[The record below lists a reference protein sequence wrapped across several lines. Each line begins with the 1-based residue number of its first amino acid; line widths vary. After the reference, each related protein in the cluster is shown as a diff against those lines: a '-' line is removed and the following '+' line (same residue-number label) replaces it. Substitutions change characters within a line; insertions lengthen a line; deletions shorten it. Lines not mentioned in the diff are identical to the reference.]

1 MKNEKYTHDTAEMET
16 TQTTANGV
24 APLAGN
30 DAAHPYT
37 DLAVAEQLPQSLQPA
52 PLRRRQTELPKSFN
66 GLTAAQTTFVAD
78 RVMYYVRELCHQRG
92 ASVDFDYW
100 RKITKSVLK
109 GMGDRKPLV
118 CPARAGSGKSTWIS
132 AFLLAAC
139 ELQIKGDPLASVF
152 SVLLVLQKVE
162 SLNSIRD
169 TITAFFPDAP
179 ETLVVP
185 LQGWTTA
192 SRQAGFCK
200 NAQVTSFDQCPR
212 DNCTYAASCG
222 VLRFGQLAGQA
233 FVLGVSQVRF
243 DLLRKGNALDGLLY
257 QEENNQPRILIFDE
271 KFEFAPIYRLTQTT
285 LDTASSQLERLITQR
300 DLKDRRVFEK
310 QRWTTTLLRRPFSL
324 LRERTCIELDET
336 TKAMADIPYGLCSL
350 MDADNAEKER
360 FGQFRDYLN
369 GSGKAFRTPALSEAV
384 EVIDR
389 LYRGECLFTKLGAFT
404 ILGADEPQI
413 SFGDSLTL
421 VFDATAQVDGDYQYL
436 DAEMLPA
443 SKLCHMEKL
452 RLHVYTTAD
461 MNVSRLAV
469 RKSWKLPGFCALT
482 ADILQRYE
490 GKMFLTTYKDL
501 AAEIPKLLDPEVLSR
516 LLLDGETCPYF
527 GGTNGSNDFNKA
539 SLVML
544 LGYPRLSPQT
554 YLERTFVYWG
564 RSGIREQVQ
573 GQMAQWSPLNVQK
586 RPDLHAQLP
595 LTMDYEVR
603 HLAARLEQEIYR
615 CQLRNAVCDEAVHVF
630 LFAPPQA
637 LDARLGKRFRGAM
650 SVHENLTPGCIVQ
663 AQANAKTY
671 AGQSTVYARFA
682 AWLSSWDRAPTPLD
696 NILHDTDIGAES
708 WRKLRKS
715 ERFAPLLAQYGAE
728 MTGRGRNVKIEEKP
742 QKCA

>member
-1 MKNEKYTHDTAEMET
+1 MKNEEYTHDAAEMET

-24 APLAGN
+24 VPLAGN
-30 DAAHPYT
+30 DVANPYT
-37 DLAVAEQLPQSLQPA
+37 DLAVTEQLPQSLRPA

-66 GLTAAQTTFVAD
+66 RLTAAQTAFVAD
-78 RVMYYVRELCHQRG
+78 RVAYYIEELCRQRG

-109 GMGDRKPLV
+109 GIADRKPLV
-118 CPARAGSGKSTWIS
+118 CPARAGSGKSTWIT
-132 AFLLAAC
+132 AFLLADC
-139 ELQIKGDPLASVF
+139 ELRLNNDPLADVF
-152 SVLLVLQKVE
+152 SVLLVLQKIE
-162 SLNSIRD
+162 SLNGIRD
-169 TITAFFPDAP
+169 TIAAFFPNAP

-185 LQGWTTA
+185 LQGWTAA
-192 SRQAGFCK
+192 SQKAGFCK
-200 NAQVTSFDQCPR
+200 NKQVTSFDQCR
-212 DNCTYAASCG
+212 KDNCPYAASCD

-233 FVLGVSQVRF
+233 FVLGVSQARF
-243 DLLRKGNALDGLLY
+243 DLLRKGNALDSLL
-257 QEENNQPRILIFDE
+257 QQDENTHPRILIFDE
-271 KFEFAPIYRLTQTT
+271 KFEFAPLYHLTQTT
-285 LDTASSQLERLITQR
+285 LDVASSQLERLITQR

-369 GSGKAFRTPALSEAV
+369 GSGRAFRTPALSEAV

-564 RSGIREQVQ
+564 HSGIRQQ
-573 GQMAQWSPLNVQK
+573 IWDQTAQWSQLNVQK

-708 WRKLRKS
+708 WKKLRKS

-728 MTGRGRNVKIEEKP
+728 MTGRGRNVKIEEKS

>member
-1 MKNEKYTHDTAEMET
+1 MKNEEYTHDAAEMET

-24 APLAGN
+24 VPLARN
-30 DAAHPYT
+30 DVANPYT
-37 DLAVAEQLPQSLQPA
+37 DLAVTEQLPQSLRPA
-52 PLRRRQTELPKSFN
+52 PLRRRQTELPQSFN
-66 GLTAAQTTFVAD
+66 RLTAAQTTFVAD

-109 GMGDRKPLV
+109 GVDDRKPLV
-118 CPARAGSGKSTWIS
+118 CPARAGSGKSTWIT

-152 SVLLVLQKVE
+152 SVLLVLQKIE
-162 SLNSIRD
+162 SLNSIRN
-169 TITAFFPDAP
+169 TITTFFPDAP

-192 SRQAGFCK
+192 SQQAGFCK
-200 NAQVTSFDQCPR
+200 NAQVISFDQCPR

-233 FVLGVSQVRF
+233 FVLGVSQARF
-243 DLLRKGNALDGLLY
+243 DLLRKGNALDGLL
-257 QEENNQPRILIFDE
+257 QQVENAHPRILIFDE

-285 LDTASSQLERLITQR
+285 LDAASSQLERLITQR

-336 TKAMADIPYGLCSL
+336 TKAKADIPYGLCS
-350 MDADNAEKER
+350 MADANSTEKER
-360 FGQFRDYLN
+360 FGQFRNYLN
-369 GSGKAFRTPALSEAV
+369 GSGRAFRTPALSEAV

-436 DAEMLPA
+436 DAEMLPQ
-443 SKLCHMEKL
+443 SKPRHMEKL
-452 RLHVYTTAD
+452 CLHVYTTAD
-461 MNVSRLAV
+461 MNVSRLAM

-482 ADILQRYE
+482 EDILRRYE

-501 AAEIPKLLDPEVLSR
+501 AAEIPKLLDPQALSR

-527 GGTNGSNDFNKA
+527 GGTNGSNEFNTA

-554 YLERTFVYWG
+554 YLERAFVYWG

-573 GQMAQWSPLNVQK
+573 EQMVQWSPLNVQQ
-586 RPDLHAQLP
+586 RPGLHAQLP
-595 LTMDYEVR
+595 LTMGYEVR

-630 LFAPPQA
+630 LFAPSQE
-637 LDARLGKRFRGAM
+637 LLHRLAERFRGAKLWC
-650 SVHENLTPGCIVQ
+650 EDRIPACI
-663 AQANAKTY
+663 ARAKATAKQY
-671 AGQSTVYARFA
+671 DGNPTVYARFV
-682 AWLSSWDRAPTPLD
+682 AWLSGWDRVPTPLSS
-696 NILHDTDIGAES
+696 ILHDTDIGAES
-708 WRKLRKS
+708 WKKLRKS

-728 MTGRGRNVKIEEKP
+728 MTGRGRSVKIEEKS

>member
-1 MKNEKYTHDTAEMET
+1 M
-16 TQTTANGV
+16 
-24 APLAGN
+24 
-30 DAAHPYT
+30 
-37 DLAVAEQLPQSLQPA
+37 
-52 PLRRRQTELPKSFN
+52 
-66 GLTAAQTTFVAD
+66 
-78 RVMYYVRELCHQRG
+78 
-92 ASVDFDYW
+92 
-100 RKITKSVLK
+100 
-109 GMGDRKPLV
+109 
-118 CPARAGSGKSTWIS
+118 
-132 AFLLAAC
+132 
-139 ELQIKGDPLASVF
+139 
-152 SVLLVLQKVE
+152 
-162 SLNSIRD
+162 
-169 TITAFFPDAP
+169 
-179 ETLVVP
+179 
-185 LQGWTTA
+185 
-192 SRQAGFCK
+192 
-200 NAQVTSFDQCPR
+200 
-212 DNCTYAASCG
+212 
-222 VLRFGQLAGQA
+222 
-233 FVLGVSQVRF
+233 RF

-285 LDTASSQLERLITQR
+285 LNTASSQLERLITQR

-350 MDADNAEKER
+350 LDADNAEKER

-369 GSGKAFRTPALSEAV
+369 GSGRAFRTPALSEAV

-564 RSGIREQVQ
+564 HSGIRQQ
-573 GQMAQWSPLNVQK
+573 IWDQTAQWSQLNVQK

-708 WRKLRKS
+708 WKKLRKS

-728 MTGRGRNVKIEEKP
+728 MTGRGRNVKIEEKS

>member
-1 MKNEKYTHDTAEMET
+1 MKNEEYTHDAAEMEA
-16 TQTTANGV
+16 TQITANGV

-30 DAAHPYT
+30 DAANPYA
-37 DLAVAEQLPQSLQPA
+37 DLAVTEQLPQSLQPA
-52 PLRRRQTELPKSFN
+52 PLRRRQTELPETFI
-66 GLTAAQTTFVAD
+66 GLTAAQVAFVGD
-78 RVMYYVRELCHQRG
+78 RVMHFIHELCHQRG

-109 GMGDRKPLV
+109 GLTGRKPLV
-118 CPARAGSGKSTWIS
+118 CPARAGSGKSTWIT

-139 ELQIKGDPLASVF
+139 ELQIKDDPLADVF
-152 SVLLVLQKVE
+152 SILLVLQKIE
-162 SLNSIRD
+162 SLNGIRD
-169 TITAFFPDAP
+169 TIAAFFPNAS

-185 LQGWTTA
+185 LQGWTAA
-192 SRQAGFCK
+192 SQKAGFCK
-200 NAQVTSFDQCPR
+200 NKQVTSFDQCR
-212 DNCTYAASCG
+212 KDNCPYAASCD

-233 FVLGVSQVRF
+233 FVLGVSQARF
-243 DLLRKGNALDGLLY
+243 DLLRKGNALDGLL
-257 QEENNQPRILIFDE
+257 QQAENARPRILIFDE
-271 KFEFAPIYRLTQTT
+271 KFEFAPLYHLTQTT
-285 LDTASSQLERLITQR
+285 LDAASSQLERLITQR
-300 DLKDRRVFEK
+300 DLKDRRVFER
-310 QRWTTTLLRRPFSL
+310 QRWTTTLLQRPFSL

-336 TKAMADIPYGLCSL
+336 IKAMADIPYGLCSL

-369 GSGKAFRTPALSEAV
+369 GSGRAFRTPALSEAV

-436 DAEMLPA
+436 DAEMLPQ
-443 SKLCHMEKL
+443 SKLHHMEKL
-452 RLHVYTTAD
+452 CLHVYTTAD
-461 MNVSRLAV
+461 MNVSRLAM

-482 ADILQRYE
+482 EDILRRYE

-501 AAEIPKLLDPEVLSR
+501 AAEIPKLLDPQALSR

-527 GGTNGSNDFNKA
+527 GGTNGSNEFNTA

-544 LGYPRLSPQT
+544 LGYPRLSPQI
-554 YLERTFVYWG
+554 YLERAFVYWG

-573 GQMAQWSPLNVQK
+573 EQMVQWSPLNVQQ
-586 RPDLHAQLP
+586 RPDLHTQLP
-595 LTMDYEVR
+595 LTMAYEVY

-615 CQLRNAVCDEAVHVF
+615 CQLRNAVCDKVVHVF

-637 LDARLGKRFRGAM
+637 LYDRLGKRFRGAM
-650 SVHENLTPGCIVQ
+650 SVHENLTPSCIVQ

-682 AWLSSWDRAPTPLD
+682 AWLSGWDRAPTPLSS
-696 NILHDTDIGAES
+696 ILHDTDIGAES
-708 WRKLRKS
+708 WKKLRKS

-728 MTGRGRNVKIEEKP
+728 MTGRGRNVKIEEKS

>member
-1 MKNEKYTHDTAEMET
+1 MKNEEYTHDAAEIKTA
-16 TQTTANGV
+16 QIAANGA
-24 APLAGN
+24 APSAEN
-30 DAAHPYT
+30 DAIHPYI
-37 DLAVAEQLPQSLQPA
+37 DLTEAGQLPQSLQPA
-52 PLRRRQTELPKSFN
+52 PLRRRQTELPETFI
-66 GLTAAQTTFVAD
+66 GLTAAQTTSISD
-78 RVMYYVRELCHQRG
+78 RVMYYIRELCHQRG
-92 ASVDFDYW
+92 ASVDFGYW
-100 RKITKSVLK
+100 RKITNRVLR
-109 GMGDRKPLV
+109 GLTDRKPLV
-118 CPARAGSGKSTWIS
+118 CPARAGSGKSTWIT

-139 ELQIKGDPLASVF
+139 ELQIKGDPLADVF
-152 SVLLVLQKVE
+152 SVLLVLQKIE
-162 SLNSIRD
+162 SLNGIRD
-169 TITAFFPDAP
+169 TIADFFPNAP

-185 LQGWTTA
+185 LQGWTAA
-192 SRQAGFCK
+192 SQKAGFCK
-200 NAQVTSFDQCPR
+200 NKQVTSFDQCPR
-212 DNCTYAASCG
+212 DNCTFAASCG

-233 FVLGVSQVRF
+233 FVLGVSQARF
-243 DLLRKGNALDGLLY
+243 DLLRKGNALDGILY
-257 QEENNQPRILIFDE
+257 QDENAHPRILIFDE
-271 KFEFAPIYRLTQTT
+271 KFEFAPLYHLTQTT
-285 LDTASSQLERLITQR
+285 LDAASSQLEQLITQR

-360 FGQFRDYLN
+360 FDQFRGYLN
-369 GSGKAFRTPALSEAV
+369 GSGRAFRTPALSEAV

-436 DAEMLPA
+436 DAEMLPQ
-443 SKLCHMEKL
+443 SKPRHMEKL
-452 RLHVYTTAD
+452 CLHVYTTAD
-461 MNVSRLAV
+461 MNVSRLAM

-482 ADILQRYE
+482 EDILRRYE

-501 AAEIPKLLDPEVLSR
+501 AAEIPKLLDPQALSR

-527 GGTNGSNDFNKA
+527 GGTNGSNNFNEA

-544 LGYPRLSPQT
+544 LGYPRLSPQV

-564 RSGIREQVQ
+564 RSGFRQQIRK
-573 GQMAQWSPLNVQK
+573 QMTQWSPLNVQQ

-595 LTMDYEVR
+595 LTMTYEVC

-615 CQLRNAVCDEAVHVF
+615 CQLRNAVCDKAVHVF
-630 LFAPPQA
+630 MFAPPQE
-637 LDARLGKRFRGAM
+637 LLHRLSERFQGAKLLR
-650 SVHENLTPGCIVQ
+650 EDRIPACI
-663 AQANAKTY
+663 AGAKATAKQY
-671 AGQSTVYARFA
+671 DGNPTVYARFA
-682 AWLSSWDRAPTPLD
+682 AWLSGWDRTPTPLD
-696 NILHDTDIGAES
+696 SILHDTEIGAES
-708 WRKLRKS
+708 WKKLRKS

-728 MTGRGRNVKIEEKP
+728 MTGRGRNVKIEEKS

>member
-1 MKNEKYTHDTAEMET
+1 MKNEEYAHDAAEKET
-16 TQTTANGV
+16 TQTTANGI

-30 DAAHPYT
+30 DATNPYT
-37 DLAVAEQLPQSLQPA
+37 DLAVTEQLPQSLQHA
-52 PLRRRQTELPKSFN
+52 PLRRRQTELPEPFN
-66 GLTAAQTTFVAD
+66 GLTAAQTAFVAD
-78 RVMYYVRELCHQRG
+78 RVACYIEELCRQRG

-109 GMGDRKPLV
+109 GIADRKPLV
-118 CPARAGSGKSTWIS
+118 CPARAGSGKSTWIT

-152 SVLLVLQKVE
+152 TVLLVLQKIE

-169 TITAFFPDAP
+169 TIADFFPNAP

-192 SRQAGFCK
+192 GQQAGFCK

-212 DNCTYAASCG
+212 DNCTYVASCG
-222 VLRFGQLAGQA
+222 VLRFGELAGQA
-233 FVLGVSQVRF
+233 FVLGVSQARF
-243 DLLRKGNALDGLLY
+243 DLLRKGNVLDSLL
-257 QEENNQPRILIFDE
+257 QQDENTHPRILIFDE
-271 KFEFAPIYRLTQTT
+271 KFEFAPLYHLTQTT
-285 LDTASSQLERLITQR
+285 LDAASSQLERLITQR

-310 QRWTTTLLRRPFSL
+310 QRWTTAILRRPFSL

-336 TKAMADIPYGLCSL
+336 IKAMADIPYGLCSL

-360 FGQFRDYLN
+360 FGRFRDYLN
-369 GSGKAFRTPALSEAV
+369 GSGRAFRTPALSEAV

-404 ILGADEPQI
+404 ILGAEEPQI

-443 SKLCHMEKL
+443 SKPRHMEKL
-452 RLHVYTTAD
+452 CLHVYTSAD
-461 MNVSRLAV
+461 MNVSRLAM
-469 RKSWKLPGFCALT
+469 RKSWKLPGFCALME
-482 ADILQRYE
+482 DILRRYE

-501 AAEIPKLLDPEVLSR
+501 AAEIPKLLDPQALSR

-527 GGTNGSNDFNKA
+527 GGTNGSNEFNTA

-564 RSGIREQVQ
+564 HSGIRQQ
-573 GQMAQWSPLNVQK
+573 IWDQTAQWSPLNVQK

-696 NILHDTDIGAES
+696 NILRDAEIGTES
-708 WRKLRKS
+708 WKKLRKS

-728 MTGRGRNVKIEEKP
+728 MTGRGRNVKIGEKS

>member
-1 MKNEKYTHDTAEMET
+1 MKNEEYMHDTAEIKA
-16 TQTTANGV
+16 TQSTANGA
-24 APLAGN
+24 APPVGN
-30 DAAHPYT
+30 NGVHPYT
-37 DLAVAEQLPQSLQPA
+37 DLIEAGQLPQSLQPA
-52 PLRRRQTELPKSFN
+52 PLRRRQTRPMVPFS
-66 GLTAAQTTFVAD
+66 GLTAVQMAFMAD
-78 RVMYYVRELCHQRG
+78 RVMYYIEELCRRCG
-92 ASVDFDYW
+92 AAVDFEYW
-100 RKITKSVLK
+100 RKITKHVLE
-109 GMGDRKPLV
+109 GLADRKPLV
-118 CPARAGSGKSTWIS
+118 CPARAGSGKSTWIT

-139 ELQIKGDPLASVF
+139 ELRLNNDPLADVF
-152 SVLLVLQKVE
+152 SVLLVLQKIE
-162 SLNSIRD
+162 SLNGIRD
-169 TITAFFPDAP
+169 TIADFFTNAP

-185 LQGWTTA
+185 LQGWTAA
-192 SRQAGFCK
+192 SQKAGFCK
-200 NAQVTSFDQCPR
+200 NKQVTSFDQCR
-212 DNCTYAASCG
+212 KDNCPYAASCD

-233 FVLGVSQVRF
+233 FVLGVSQARF
-243 DLLRKGNALDGLLY
+243 DLLRKGNALDGLL
-257 QEENNQPRILIFDE
+257 QQVENAHPRILIFDE

-285 LDTASSQLERLITQR
+285 LDAASSQLERLITQR

-324 LRERTCIELDET
+324 LREHTCIELDET
-336 TKAMADIPYGLCSL
+336 AKAKADIPYGRCSL
-350 MDADNAEKER
+350 VDADNAEKER

-369 GSGKAFRTPALSEAV
+369 GPGRAFRTPALSEAV

-389 LYRGECLFTKLGAFT
+389 LYRGECLFMKLGAFT

-436 DAEMLPA
+436 DAEMLPQ
-443 SKLCHMEKL
+443 SKPRHMEKL
-452 RLHVYTTAD
+452 CLHVYTTAD
-461 MNVSRLAV
+461 MNVSRLAM

-482 ADILQRYE
+482 EDILRRYE

-501 AAEIPKLLDPEVLSR
+501 AAEIPKLLDPQALSR

-527 GGTNGSNDFNKA
+527 GGTNGSNEFNTA

-554 YLERTFVYWG
+554 YLERAFVYWG

-573 GQMAQWSPLNVQK
+573 EQMVQWSPLNVQQ

-595 LTMDYEVR
+595 LTIAYEVC

-615 CQLRNAVCDEAVHVF
+615 CQLRNAVCDKTVHVF
-630 LFAPPQA
+630 LFAPSLELLHRLAERFQGAKLWYEDRIPA
-637 LDARLGKRFRGAM
+637 CIAR
-650 SVHENLTPGCIVQ
+650 
-663 AQANAKTY
+663 AKATAKQY
-671 AGQSTVYARFA
+671 DGNPTVYARFV
-682 AWLSSWDRAPTPLD
+682 AWLSGWDRVPTPLSS
-696 NILHDTDIGAES
+696 ILNDTDIGAES
-708 WRKLRKS
+708 WKKLRKS

-728 MTGRGRNVKIEEKP
+728 MTGRGRNVKIEEKS

>member
-1 MKNEKYTHDTAEMET
+1 MKNEEYTHDTAEMET

-30 DAAHPYT
+30 DTLYPCS
-37 DLAVAEQLPQSLQPA
+37 DLADAGQLPQSLQPA
-52 PLRRRQTELPKSFN
+52 PLRRRQTELPETFT
-66 GLTAAQTTFVAD
+66 GLTAAQVAFVGD
-78 RVMYYVRELCHQRG
+78 RGMHFIRELCHQRG
-92 ASVDFDYW
+92 ASVDFGYW
-100 RKITKSVLK
+100 RKITNRVLR
-109 GMGDRKPLV
+109 GLTDRKPLV
-118 CPARAGSGKSTWIS
+118 CPARAGSGKSTWIT

-139 ELQIKGDPLASVF
+139 ELQIKGDPLADVF
-152 SVLLVLQKVE
+152 SVLLVLQKIE

-169 TITAFFPDAP
+169 TITTFFPDAP

-192 SRQAGFCK
+192 SQQAGFCK

-233 FVLGVSQVRF
+233 FVLGVSQARF

-310 QRWTTTLLRRPFSL
+310 QRWSTKLLQRPFSL
-324 LRERTCIELDET
+324 LREHTCIELDET
-336 TKAMADIPYGLCSL
+336 TKLKADMPYGVCSL
-350 MDADNAEKER
+350 KDADEVEKNR
-360 FGQFRDYLN
+360 FYQFREYLN
-369 GSGKAFRTPALSEAV
+369 GPGKAFRTQQLSEAV
-384 EVIDR
+384 EVIDH
-389 LYRGECLFTKLGAFT
+389 LYRGDCLFTKLGPFT

-413 SFGDSLTL
+413 AFGDNLTL
-421 VFDATAQVDGDYQYL
+421 VFDATAQVDGDYKFL
-436 DAEMLPA
+436 NAEMLPQ
-443 SKLCHMEKL
+443 SKPHHMEKL

-461 MNVSRLAV
+461 MNVSRLAM

-482 ADILQRYE
+482 EDILQRYE

-501 AAEIPKLLDPEVLSR
+501 AAEIPKLLEQQTVSR

-544 LGYPRLSPQT
+544 LGYPRLSPQV

-564 RSGIREQVQ
+564 RSGFRQQIRK
-573 GQMAQWSPLNVQK
+573 QMAQWSPLNVQQ

-595 LTMDYEVR
+595 LTMKYEVR

-615 CQLRNAVCDEAVHVF
+615 CQLRNAVCDKVVHVF

-637 LDARLGKRFRGAM
+637 LYDRLGKRFRGAM
-650 SVHENLTPGCIVQ
+650 SVHENLTPSCIVQ

-682 AWLSSWDRAPTPLD
+682 AWLSGWDRAPTPLSS
-696 NILHDTDIGAES
+696 ILHDTDIGAES
-708 WRKLRKS
+708 WKKLRKS

-728 MTGRGRNVKIEEKP
+728 MTGRGRNVKIEEKS